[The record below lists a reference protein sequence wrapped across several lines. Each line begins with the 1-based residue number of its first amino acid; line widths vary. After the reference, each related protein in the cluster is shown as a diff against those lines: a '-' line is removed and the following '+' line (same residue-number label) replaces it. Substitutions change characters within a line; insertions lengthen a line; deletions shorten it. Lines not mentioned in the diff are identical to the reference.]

1 MSANQRR
8 NQMRVFMTGASGWI
22 GSAVVPELLEAGHEV
37 LGLARS
43 DESAAAIVAAGAE
56 AYRGSLDEPS
66 SLLAGGVRCA
76 GAPPLGYNHDFARMQ
91 EAAATDRKVVEAIG
105 SVLEETNRP
114 FVVAGGV
121 LG

>member
-8 NQMRVFMTGASGWI
+8 NQMRVFITGASGWI
-22 GSAVVPELLEAGHEV
+22 GSAVVPELLEAGYEV

-66 SLLAGGVRCA
+66 SLLDGVDQCD
-76 GAPPLGYNHDFARMQ
+76 GVIHLGYNHDFSRMQ
-91 EAAATDRKVVEAIG
+91 EAAATDREVV
-105 SVLEETNRP
+105 
-114 FVVAGGV
+114 
-121 LG
+121 